1 MDPYLHDIA
10 QREQRRPVA
19 PPPCNDT
26 LDLFGATMGGH
37 GAPNDSSGA
46 RNDRS
51 GATNAASA
59 PADHARLAAE
69 SDLGEKL
76 LATLIPI
83 ARRMLRAAGAEGVT
97 VGEVRLQAARE
108 GLLANDGTES
118 LDALGALFRRIPEA
132 RATDRTRRA
141 PASLGV
147 SHGNRQVVWVWR
159 GT

>member
-1 MDPYLHDIA
+1 MDPHLHELA
-10 QREQRRPVA
+10 QREQRRAVA

-26 LDLFGATMGGH
+26 LDLF
-37 GAPNDSSGA
+37 APAPPA
-46 RNDRS
+46 RP
-51 GATNAASA
+51 TPPA

-83 ARRMLRAAGAEGVT
+83 ARRMLRAAGADGVT

-141 PASLGV
+141 PSALGV

-159 GT
+159 GA

>member
-1 MDPYLHDIA
+1 MDPLLYDLA

-19 PPPCNDT
+19 PSPCNDT
-26 LDLFGATMGGH
+26 LDLF
-37 GAPNDSSGA
+37 
-46 RNDRS
+46 
-51 GATNAASA
+51 A
-59 PADHARLAAE
+59 PAPPARPTPMPTDHARLAAE

-83 ARRMLRAAGAEGVT
+83 ARQMLRTAGAEGVT

-159 GT
+159 AA